1 MLVMM
6 SKGGVMAQVLVR
18 DLDNVVV
25 ERLKIRARQHGR
37 SLQGEVKAI
46 LEAAAPLSMS
56 EARSLAEEWQRRLG
70 GRIKGD
76 SSELIREDR
85 ER

>member
-1 MLVMM
+1 
-6 SKGGVMAQVLVR
+6 MAQVLVR
-18 DLDNVVV
+18 DLDTVVV
-25 ERLKIRARQHGR
+25 ERLKVRARRHGR

-56 EARSLAEEWQRRLG
+56 EARSLAEEWQRRLSG
-70 GRIKGD
+70 KIKGD
-76 SSELIREDR
+76 SSDLIHEDR

>member
-1 MLVMM
+1 
-6 SKGGVMAQVLVR
+6 MARVLIR
-18 DLDNVVV
+18 DLDAAVV
-25 ERLKIRARQHGR
+25 ERLKIRARRHGR
-37 SLQGEVKAI
+37 SLQSEVKAI

-56 EARSLAEEWQRRLG
+56 EARSLAEDWQQRLV

-76 SSELIREDR
+76 SSELIHEDR

>member
-1 MLVMM
+1 
-6 SKGGVMAQVLVR
+6 MAQVLVR
-18 DLDNVVV
+18 DLDSFVV

-46 LEAAAPLSMS
+46 LEAAAPISMS
-56 EARSLAEEWQRRLG
+56 EARSVAEEWQRRLA
-70 GRIKGD
+70 GRIQGD